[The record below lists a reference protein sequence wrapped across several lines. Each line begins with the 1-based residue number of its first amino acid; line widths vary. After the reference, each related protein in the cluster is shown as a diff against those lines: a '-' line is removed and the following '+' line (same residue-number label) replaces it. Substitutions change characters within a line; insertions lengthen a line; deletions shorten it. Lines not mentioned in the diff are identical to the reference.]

1 MPHRKRDEI
10 VKGWYSEG
18 FGKGFGDLELSNSSR
33 NYLFTTLYSNIQ

>member
-1 MPHRKRDEI
+1 MEKRDEI

-33 NYLFTTLYSNIQ
+33 TICSLQ